1 MENELAMLKTRTFC
15 CSYLPPGRR
24 LALFGLDMDF
34 HRAIVAAAHNP
45 PLQETH
51 NQYNARLWR
60 ARFVSSQRHANRDMQ
75 MRKHQDIVDALL
87 ARDGQ
92 AAAAALRNHLNNA
105 INNIATA
112 LKERAAS

>member
-1 MENELAMLKTRTFC
+1 MENEWTMLKTRTFC
-15 CSYLPPGRR
+15 CSYVHPGRR
-24 LALFGLDMDF
+24 LALFGLDIGF

-60 ARFVSSQRHANRDMQ
+60 ARFVSSQRHANREMH
-75 MRKHQDIVDALL
+75 M
-87 ARDGQ
+87 
-92 AAAAALRNHLNNA
+92 RNHLNNA

-112 LKERAAS
+112 LKERAAG